1 VEKPGMKTVTI
12 IADSA
17 AQALA
22 EVHRQLG
29 PQAVVVNVRKTSA
42 PGLSRIWK
50 KPQIELQATLPT
62 PAVTRPKPEAVSE
75 LNKKIEELKQQLSSN
90 RSRPRAR
97 PAPEKALGR
106 VEEMQRKPVDSPAP
120 VASPANE
127 GLDLT
132 RMLENLGIL
141 PLHAQWL
148 ADQVRARQ
156 VGQERSPLKE
166 EFIAVQDFLLQYWNR
181 LAARHRQSTEET
193 RILVGTPGV
202 GKTTCLCKWLT
213 QEVLIGN
220 QQARVWR
227 LDGNTANTA
236 EFLSIYGEILAVPV
250 ERVWTP
256 ESANE
261 TNPGIQY
268 VDLPGV
274 CATDGEGIALMAEQI
289 KVFHPAQVFLVL
301 NAAYDLNHL
310 VAHTRAFGALPL
322 AGIIL
327 AHVDEE
333 NRWSKFWNLL
343 LGAKLPVLYLSGGQ
357 NIPGD
362 FGPAS
367 PQSLFD
373 VSVSQQH

>member
-1 VEKPGMKTVTI
+1 LKLVTI

-62 PAVTRPKPEAVSE
+62 PAPAQPKQQQPVAE
-75 LNKKIEELKQQLSSN
+75 LNQKIEELKQRLA
-90 RSRPRAR
+90 RSPRPR
-97 PAPEKALGR
+97 PAPEKVSGR
-106 VEEMQRKPVDSPAP
+106 IEELERRPVDPLPPS
-120 VASPANE
+120 ASPPNE
-127 GLDLT
+127 SLDLG

-156 VGQERSPLKE
+156 VGQERIPLKE
-166 EFIAVQDFLLQYWNR
+166 EFVAVQDFLLQYWNR
-181 LAARHRQSTEET
+181 LAARHQQNTDET

-220 QQARVWR
+220 RQARVWR

-261 TNPGIQY
+261 ANPGIQY
-268 VDLPGV
+268 VDLPGI
-274 CATDGEGIALMAEQI
+274 CASDGEGIASMAEQI
-289 KVFHPAQVFLVL
+289 RVFNPAQVFLVL

-310 VAHTRAFGALPL
+310 IAHVRAFGALPL
-322 AGIIL
+322 AGLIL
-327 AHVDEE
+327 THLDEE

>member
-1 VEKPGMKTVTI
+1 MKTVTI

-62 PAVTRPKPEAVSE
+62 PPATRTKSEPVSE
-75 LNKKIEELKQQLSSN
+75 LNKKIEELKQQLASSN
-90 RSRPRAR
+90 RSRARAR
-97 PAPEKALGR
+97 PAPEKAPSRL
-106 VEEMQRKPVDSPAP
+106 EELERRPVDLPPPAVSPP
-120 VASPANE
+120 NE
-127 GLDLT
+127 GVDLT

-156 VGQERSPLKE
+156 AGPERSPLKE
-166 EFIAVQDFLLQYWNR
+166 EFVAVQDFLLQYWNR
-181 LAARHRQSTEET
+181 LAARHRQSPDET

-220 QQARVWR
+220 RQARVWR
-227 LDGNTANTA
+227 LDGHTANTA
-236 EFLSIYGEILAVPV
+236 EFLSIYGEILAIPV

-261 TNPGIQY
+261 ANPGIQY

-274 CATDGEGIALMAEQI
+274 CATDTEGIAAMAEQI
-289 KVFHPAQVFLVL
+289 KVFGPTEVFLVL

-310 VAHTRAFGALPL
+310 IAHARAFAALPL

-373 VSVSQQH
+373 VSVSQQS